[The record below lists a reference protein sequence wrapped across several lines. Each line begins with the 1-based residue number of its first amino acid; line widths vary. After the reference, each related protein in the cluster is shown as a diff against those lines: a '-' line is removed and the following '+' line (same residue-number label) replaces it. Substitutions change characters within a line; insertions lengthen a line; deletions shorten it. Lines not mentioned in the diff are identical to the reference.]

1 MSRSARSS
9 SPAPA
14 AGSPAGQR
22 LDKWLWAAR
31 FFKTRSLAADEIERG
46 RVRVNGQDAKP
57 SREVRAGDRVSVR
70 QGDCPTPREVEVLGL
85 SAVRGPA
92 PQAQLLYRETPE
104 SVLAQAEW
112 RERRHYAADPALSI
126 QQGRPTKADRR
137 QLADWQRWS
146 VSLDDLD

>member
-1 MSRSARSS
+1 EIDRS
-9 SPAPA
+9 
-14 AGSPAGQR
+14 
-22 LDKWLWAAR
+22 
-31 FFKTRSLAADEIERG
+31 

-146 VSLDDLD
+146 VSLDDLDDGPA